1 MATDLSQIV
10 KRTRGRLVPFM
21 LLLYIL
27 AFLVWGIVSAGMA
40 FADTEWK
47 FLAVRTIL
55 GAAEAAFFPGMIY
68 LTSQWFPQRN
78 RGAVMGLFYMGAP
91 LAFTLGSPLS
101 GALLEM
107 HGFLG
112 HPGWFWMFIIEGFLA
127 MLAGVFTFFYLDDG
141 PASAKFLSGEERA
154 ALCSALENEE
164 NAKTTVCLADA
175 VHNPRVWHLA
185 IIYMIIQISV
195 YGLIFYLPTQVAA
208 LIGEH
213 VGFKASLVTAI
224 PWIAALV
231 GTWWIPR
238 WSDQTGER
246 KFTAAACML
255 AAGLGIGL
263 SALSGPGVA
272 IIALCFAAVGF
283 IAVQPI
289 FWIMPTSLL
298 AGAALAAGIG
308 FINMFGAFGG
318 FLAPNIKAH
327 ADSFFGGDVAGL
339 LVLAAITLLGAVA
352 ILALRLEQT
361 R

>member
-1 MATDLSQIV
+1 MRRIGA
-10 KRTRGRLVPFM
+10 RTWLGCTT
-21 LLLYIL
+21 II
-27 AFLVWGIVSAGMA
+27 WGIVSAGMA

-47 FLAVRTIL
+47 FLAIRTIL
-55 GAAEAAFFPGMIY
+55 GAAEAAFFPGMSY

-78 RGAVMGLFYMGAP
+78 RGAGMGLFYMGAP

-112 HPGWFWMFIIEGFLA
+112 HPGWFWMFIIEGALA
-127 MLAGVFTFFYLDDG
+127 MLAGLFTFSYLDDG
-141 PASAKFLSGEERA
+141 PATAKFLSPEERA
-154 ALCSALENEE
+154 TLCAALETEE
-164 NAKTTVCLADA
+164 NAKTTARLADA
-175 VHNPRVWHLA
+175 VRDPKVWHLA
-185 IIYMIIQISV
+185 VIYMIIQISV

-224 PWIAALV
+224 PWVAALV

-246 KFTAAACML
+246 KYTAAACML

-263 SALSGPGVA
+263 SAIS
-272 IIALCFAAVGF
+272 
-283 IAVQPI
+283 
-289 FWIMPTSLL
+289 TTLL
-298 AGAALAAGIG
+298 TGAALAAGIG

-327 ADSFFGGDVAGL
+327 ADSFFGGDIAGL
-339 LVLAAITLLGAVA
+339 LVLAAITLRGAVA
-352 ILALRLEQT
+352 ILALRLKT
-361 R
+361 L